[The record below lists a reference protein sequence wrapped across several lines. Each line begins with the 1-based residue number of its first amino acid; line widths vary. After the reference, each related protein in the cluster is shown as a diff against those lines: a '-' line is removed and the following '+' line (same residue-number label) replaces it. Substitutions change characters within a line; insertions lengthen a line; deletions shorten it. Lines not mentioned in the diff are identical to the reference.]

1 MFILPVGNQE
11 MLAKKHNFKKTG
23 NYNFNFWSWIYCL
36 MFLIVLRRT
45 KSKQTLFGHYGGYWN
60 VTDIFL
66 NIDCSVEIACRSEK
80 VLFTIDA
87 AVINGI
93 AFRGTK
99 LFFSKLT
106 IMVKRNVKHVIWNLI
121 IFRGLEI
128 NEIKIEWN
136 KFILSVKG

>member
-1 MFILPVGNQE
+1 
-11 MLAKKHNFKKTG
+11 
-23 NYNFNFWSWIYCL
+23 
-36 MFLIVLRRT
+36 MFLVALRRT
-45 KSKQTLFGHYGGYWN
+45 KSKQILFGHYGGYWN

-66 NIDCSVEIACRSEK
+66 NIDRSIDIASRSEK
-80 VLFTIDA
+80 VLLTIDA
-87 AVINGI
+87 AVINGR

-99 LFFSKLT
+99 FFFSKLM
-106 IMVKRNVKHVIWNLI
+106 IMVKRNAKHIIWNLI